1 MHIKK
6 NYIIFLQIFL
16 KYSLFSCHKESEN
29 IIDNI
34 HSKITDKSSDINY
47 YSFEERLLLAWL
59 SYHYEEGRKQEW
71 MTDFRVVLNPYENKD
86 MAEARNIKNFD
97 KDLSDSLVLITVTA
111 AYCPF
116 LIEESLNNIYIQ
128 PRNYEDVLY
137 VHATFN
143 SCFIYTIYFYFSYKN
158 KLTVVFK

>member
-1 MHIKK
+1 M
-6 NYIIFLQIFL
+6 
-16 KYSLFSCHKESEN
+16 
-29 IIDNI
+29 
-34 HSKITDKSSDINY
+34 
-47 YSFEERLLLAWL
+47 LLGWL

-71 MTDFRVVLNPYENKD
+71 MTDFRVVLNPYESKD

-128 PRNYEDVLY
+128 PRNYEEVLY

-143 SCFIYTIYFYFSYKN
+143 NFLIYTAHLHFSYIN
-158 KLTVVFK
+158 KLMIVLK